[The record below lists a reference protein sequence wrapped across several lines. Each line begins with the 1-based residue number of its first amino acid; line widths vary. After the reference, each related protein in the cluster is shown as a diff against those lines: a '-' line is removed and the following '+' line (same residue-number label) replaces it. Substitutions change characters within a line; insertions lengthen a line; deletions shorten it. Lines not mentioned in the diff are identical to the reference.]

1 MLATAFHRLRIAAG
15 LGALGVII
23 GASVVVAVAA
33 AAHAEYLV
41 PSGRR
46 VGYPAW
52 MRGLFASSD
61 APLSL
66 NHFMLLMAVM
76 AVAWV
81 VVLLCARTLPAWSI
95 PAAAVVAT
103 LIFTLAPPLL
113 STDVFNY
120 IAYGRLAQ
128 HGINPYVHGAGAM
141 KHDPVYAYT
150 GHLWNRTPSAY
161 GPLFTLLSTALAP
174 LGIAAS
180 LWAFKALAGAAS
192 LACAALIWLA
202 AKRLD
207 RSAPL
212 AVALFALNPLV
223 LVWAVGGAH
232 NDLLMAVF
240 LAASILLALQRRA
253 ALSGAA
259 LATAVAIKLSAG
271 LVAPFLLLGSRSRL
285 RTVAGLAAGT
295 VAAAAIGV
303 IAYGQALEHIVNAVS
318 ADQGFPWIVVSVPG
332 YVGHYL
338 GLGPLTPGLRHALFG
353 VFAAVVVVLL
363 VRSRGGRGWVEGA
376 AAATLVL
383 LVTTGWLLPWY
394 IVWLLPLAAVLR
406 GRLVP
411 SAAVVLTLLLVT
423 MQLDHFRLTRDSHAH
438 YHQIAQEHALERR
451 AHRIRIAEEHA
462 RERRAHHIRS

>member
-1 MLATAFHRLRIAAG
+1 MAATVSNRLRIATGMVA
-15 LGALGVII
+15 LGAIV
-23 GASVVVAVAA
+23 GASLAVAISA
-33 AAHAEYLV
+33 AAHAAYLV

-46 VGYPAW
+46 AGYPGW
-52 MRGLFASSD
+52 MRGPFASHGGF
-61 APLSL
+61 LTL
-66 NHFMLLMAVM
+66 HGFMLLMAAM
-76 AVAWV
+76 AVGWL
-81 VVLLCARTLPAWSI
+81 VVLLCARALPAWAI
-95 PAAAVVAT
+95 PATAVVAT

-128 HGINPYVHGAGAM
+128 HGINPYLHGPLAL

-150 GHLWNRTPSAY
+150 GHLWKRSPSAY

-174 LGIAAS
+174 LGVAAAM
-180 LWAFKALAGAAS
+180 WALKVLAGLAS
-192 LACAALIWLA
+192 LACAALIWVA

-207 RSAPL
+207 RPAPV

-232 NDLLMAVF
+232 NDLLMAAFV
-240 LAASILLALQRRA
+240 AASIVLALHRRA

-285 RTVAGLAAGT
+285 RTLAGITAG
-295 VAAAAIGV
+295 AAAAAGV
-303 IAYGQALEHIVNAVS
+303 GLIAYGPAIEHMVNAVS

-332 YVGHYL
+332 SVGHYL
-338 GLGPLTPGLRHALFG
+338 GLGPFTPQLRHALFG
-353 VFAAVVVVLL
+353 VFAAAVVVLI

-394 IVWLLPLAAVLR
+394 IVWLLPLVAVLP
-406 GRLVP
+406 GRALP
-411 SAAVVLTLLLVT
+411 GAAVVLTLLMVG
-423 MQLDHFRLTRDSHAH
+423 MQVDHFRLTHGSHHRAPH
-438 YHQIAQEHALERR
+438 HRLAQQ
-451 AHRIRIAEEHA
+451 HA
-462 RERRAHHIRS
+462 REQRSRHVRS